1 MSSLFFIPFHQYL
14 QSTSVMHNPNK
25 TVSANSKGIVV
36 SFGDV
41 NKHRFIKYES
51 AVVKQIQLYGTVK
64 YQKIEHPGFTAIQ
77 EKLYAE
83 ALYGL
88 NFYTA
93 QELKSMPAEKKRSVI
108 VLYTRVQ
115 KLLNRWKQEIICK
128 QVDSLLT
135 ALFPNSPIIKF
146 ISENEYYDKDL
157 ECPLS
162 LRDLGIT
169 SEITIAEKLVQ
180 AKLLPYNFFKLT

>member
-1 MSSLFFIPFHQYL
+1 MG
-14 QSTSVMHNPNK
+14 NPNK

-41 NKHRFIKYES
+41 NKHKFVKYEPT
-51 AVVKQIQLYGTVK
+51 AVEQIQLYGTVK
-64 YQKIEHPGFTAIQ
+64 YQKIEQPGFNPIQ
-77 EKLYAE
+77 EKLFAE

-93 QELKSMPAEKKRSVI
+93 EELKKMPAEKKRSVI

-128 QVDSLLT
+128 QVDSLLIS
-135 ALFPNSPIIKF
+135 LFPNSPIVKF

-157 ECPLS
+157 ECPFS

-169 SEITIAEKLVQ
+169 SERVIAEKLIQ
-180 AKLLPYNFFKLT
+180 SKLLPYNFFKLT

>member
-1 MSSLFFIPFHQYL
+1 
-14 QSTSVMHNPNK
+14 MHNPNK
-25 TVSANSKGIVV
+25 TVSANSQGIIV

-51 AVVKQIQLYGTVK
+51 DAVKQIQLYGTVK
-64 YQKIEHPGFTAIQ
+64 YQSIVENGFNPIQ

-83 ALYGL
+83 AMYGL

-93 QELKSMPAEKKRSVI
+93 EELKTMPAEKKRYVV

-115 KLLNRWKQEIICK
+115 KVLNMWKQEIITK
-128 QVDSLLT
+128 QVDHFFLT
-135 ALFPNSPIIKF
+135 LFPNSPFTKF
-146 ISENEYYDKDL
+146 LVENEYYDKNL
-157 ECPLS
+157 ECTLT

-169 SEITIAEKLVQ
+169 SEKFIAEKLVQ
-180 AKLLPYNFFKLT
+180 SKLLPFNFFKLT

>member
-1 MSSLFFIPFHQYL
+1 
-14 QSTSVMHNPNK
+14 MHNPNK

-51 AVVKQIQLYGTVK
+51 TAVQQIQLYGTVK
-64 YQKIEHPGFTAIQ
+64 YQKIEHPGFTPIQ
-77 EKLYAE
+77 EQLYAE

-93 QELKSMPAEKKRSVI
+93 QELKVMPAEKKRSVI

-128 QVDSLLT
+128 QVDSLLL
-135 ALFPNSPIIKF
+135 AMFPNSPIVKF
-146 ISENEYYDKDL
+146 LSENEYYDKDL
-157 ECPLS
+157 ECPMS

-169 SEITIAEKLVQ
+169 SETVIAERLVQ

>member
-1 MSSLFFIPFHQYL
+1 
-14 QSTSVMHNPNK
+14 MHNPNK

-41 NKHRFIKYES
+41 NKHRFIKYEAT
-51 AVVKQIQLYGTVK
+51 AVQQIQLYGTVK

-88 NFYTA
+88 NFYTT
-93 QELKSMPAEKKRSVI
+93 EEIKTMSVEKKRSVV

-115 KLLNRWKQEIICK
+115 KLLNRWKQEVICK
-128 QVDSLLT
+128 QVDNFLI
-135 ALFPNSPIIKF
+135 ALFPNSPIAKTMIE
-146 ISENEYYDKDL
+146 SEYYDKDL
-157 ECPLS
+157 ECPMS

-169 SEITIAEKLVQ
+169 SERIIAEKLVQ

>member
-1 MSSLFFIPFHQYL
+1 MY
-14 QSTSVMHNPNK
+14 NPNK
-25 TVSANSKGIVV
+25 TISANSKGIIV

-51 AVVKQIQLYGTVK
+51 ETVNQIQLYGTVK
-64 YQKIEHPGFTAIQ
+64 YQSIEQTGFNPIQ
-77 EKLYAE
+77 EKLFAE
-83 ALYGL
+83 AMYGL

-93 QELKSMPAEKKRSVI
+93 EELKVMPAEKKRFII

-115 KLLNRWKQEIICK
+115 KLLNMWKQEIIAK
-128 QVDSLLT
+128 QVDHFFLT
-135 ALFPNSPIIKF
+135 LFPNSPFTKF
-146 ISENEYYDKDL
+146 LVENEYYDKTL

-169 SEITIAEKLVQ
+169 SEKLIAEKLVESR
-180 AKLLPYNFFKLT
+180 LLPYNFFKLT

>member
-1 MSSLFFIPFHQYL
+1 M
-14 QSTSVMHNPNK
+14 TNPNK

-41 NKHRFIKYES
+41 NKHKFIKYECT
-51 AVVKQIQLYGTVK
+51 AVQQIQLYGTVK
-64 YQKIEHPGFTAIQ
+64 YQKVEQPGFNPIQ
-77 EKLYAE
+77 EKLFAE

-93 QELKSMPAEKKRSVI
+93 DELKKMPAEKKRSVI

-115 KLLNRWKQEIICK
+115 KVLNRWKQEIICK
-128 QVDSLLT
+128 QVDSLLI
-135 ALFPNSPIIKF
+135 ALFPNSPIVKF

-157 ECPLS
+157 ECTMS

-169 SEITIAEKLVQ
+169 SETVIAEKLIQ

>member
-1 MSSLFFIPFHQYL
+1 
-14 QSTSVMHNPNK
+14 MHNPNK

-51 AVVKQIQLYGTVK
+51 AAVQQIQLYGTVK
-64 YQKIEHPGFTAIQ
+64 YQKIEHPGFNTIQ

-88 NFYTA
+88 NFYTKE
-93 QELKSMPAEKKRSVI
+93 ELKKMPAEKKRNVI

-115 KLLNRWKQEIICK
+115 KLLNRWKQEIICD
-128 QVDSLLT
+128 QVDTLLL
-135 ALFPNSPIIKF
+135 AMFPRSPFIKAM
-146 ISENEYYDKDL
+146 SEAKYYDKDL
-157 ECPLS
+157 DCTLS
-162 LRDLGIT
+162 LRDLGVT
-169 SEITIAEKLVQ
+169 DQKLIAERLVQ

>member
-1 MSSLFFIPFHQYL
+1 
-14 QSTSVMHNPNK
+14 MHNPNK

-41 NKHRFIKYES
+41 NKHKFIKYES
-51 AVVKQIQLYGTVK
+51 SAVQQIQLYGTVK
-64 YQKIEHPGFTAIQ
+64 YQKVEHPGFNSIQ
-77 EKLYAE
+77 EKLFAE

-93 QELKSMPAEKKRSVI
+93 EELKKMSAEKKRSVI

-115 KLLNRWKQEIICK
+115 KLLNRWKQEIICT
-128 QVDSLLT
+128 QVDTLLT

-146 ISENEYYDKDL
+146 ISENKYYDKDL
-157 ECPLS
+157 ECPFS

-169 SEITIAEKLVQ
+169 SERVIAERLVQ

>member
-1 MSSLFFIPFHQYL
+1 
-14 QSTSVMHNPNK
+14 MHNPNK

-51 AVVKQIQLYGTVK
+51 TAVKEIQLYGTVK
-64 YQKIEHPGFTAIQ
+64 YQKIEHAGFNPIQ
-77 EKLYAE
+77 EQLYAE

-88 NFYTA
+88 NFYSA
-93 QELKSMPAEKKRSVI
+93 QELKSMSAEKKRSVI

-128 QVDSLLT
+128 QVDNLLI
-135 ALFPNSPIIKF
+135 ALFPNSPITKSITEK
-146 ISENEYYDKDL
+146 EYYDKDL
-157 ECPLS
+157 ECPMS

-169 SEITIAEKLVQ
+169 SESLIAERLVQ